1 MQILLTI
8 AGVICAVIAYFL
20 HYNLIVLIGGL
31 ILASV
36 APYNLIIIMPVNRLL
51 LNPNRTAETP
61 DTPFLIERWG
71 RLHFVRTVVSFIS
84 LIVQFVN
91 VSLLVK

>member
-36 APYNLIIIMPVNRLL
+36 APYTLIIIMPVNGLL

-61 DTPFLIERWG
+61 DTPFLIE
-71 RLHFVRTVVSFIS
+71 
-84 LIVQFVN
+84 
-91 VSLLVK
+91 K